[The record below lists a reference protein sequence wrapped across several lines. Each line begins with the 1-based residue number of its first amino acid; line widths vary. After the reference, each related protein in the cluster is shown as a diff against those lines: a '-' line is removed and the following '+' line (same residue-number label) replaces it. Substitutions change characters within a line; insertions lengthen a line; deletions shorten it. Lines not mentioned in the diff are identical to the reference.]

1 MLRVEG
7 ATVRYGEVAALN
19 GVNLVVADG
28 ERVSVLGPSGSGKT
42 TLLRAIAGLEPLT
55 AGSIS
60 WDDRDLARV
69 PPHRRGFGLMFQE
82 YVLFPHRD
90 VAGNVGFGLRMR
102 GDGAADI
109 ERRVHEVLGMV
120 GLAGYGG
127 RRVSELSGGEQQRV
141 ALARALAT
149 SPRLLMLDEPLGALD
164 RTLRLRLTEELDE
177 LFRRLG
183 LTILYVTHDQEEA
196 LSLGQRVAV
205 MRDGVIDTVQ
215 PAEEL
220 WRQPATEFAARF
232 LGLANI
238 VEVTVVGGMA
248 RTPWGD
254 LPVPDGLA
262 EGIHRLL
269 LRPEGFEPA
278 PAGPICG
285 IVESRLF
292 RGQRVLL
299 RLAVADAPPLTVHGD
314 WPQVPVVGERLCL
327 GLRRGSIV
335 VLPAERAR

>member
-7 ATVRYGEVAALN
+7 AVVRYGAVAALN
-19 GVNLVVADG
+19 GVDLAVADG
-28 ERVSVLGPSGSGKT
+28 ERVTVLGPSGSGKT
-42 TLLRAIAGLEPLT
+42 TLLRAVAGLEPLA

-60 WDDRDLARV
+60 WDGRDLGRV
-69 PPHRRGFGLMFQE
+69 PPHRRGFGLMFQD

-102 GDGAADI
+102 GDAAAAI
-109 ERRVHEVLGMV
+109 QARVAEVLALV

-164 RTLRLRLTEELDE
+164 RGLRLRLTEELDE
-177 LFRRLG
+177 LFRQLG

-205 MRDGVIDTVQ
+205 MRDGVIDTFQ

-220 WRQPATEFAARF
+220 WQRPATEFAARF

-238 VEVTVVGGMA
+238 VDATVVGGQA
-248 RTPWGD
+248 VTPWGS
-254 LPVPDGLA
+254 LPVPEGVADG
-262 EGIHRLL
+262 ERRVL
-269 LRPEGFEPA
+269 LRPEGFEPG
-278 PAGPICG
+278 PAGSICG
-285 IVESRLF
+285 VVESRLF

-299 RLAVADAPPLTVHGD
+299 RVAVAGAPALIVHSD
-314 WPQVPVVGERLCL
+314 WAQVPAVGERMCL
-327 GLRRGSIV
+327 
-335 VLPAERAR
+335 RARPGCLIVFA